1 MAVLRRRT
9 PQQVRDEAALL
20 EALQPIEQAHL
31 DAKQA
36 FKEARESGDQA
47 AFLAAK
53 QRKQAT
59 GNHLEETRTW
69 LRREDAIRR
78 LQAITI
84 PKLEQRLAGPIL
96 AQDGPGSPARED
108 TKTRKQLETM
118 LERARTELAKLGKE
132 AADYR
137 AQLEQLGGVVGGD
150 PVPPDLPPGS
160 AEVELPSIDVKA
172 DINGGSR
179 RGRGRA

>member
-1 MAVLRRRT
+1 MARLKRRT
-9 PQQVRDEAALL
+9 SQQVRDEAALL
-20 EALQPIEQAHL
+20 EALEPIEQAHL
-31 DAKQA
+31 DAKAA
-36 FKEARESGDQA
+36 FKQARASGDRE
-47 AFLAAK
+47 AFLAARK
-53 QRKQAT
+53 RKQAT
-59 GNHLEETRTW
+59 GNHLNEVRTW

-96 AQDGPGSPARED
+96 AQDGPGRPARED

-118 LERARTELAKLGKE
+118 LERARTELAELSRQ

-160 AEVELPSIDVKA
+160 AEVELPTIQVKA
-172 DINGGSR
+172 DINGR